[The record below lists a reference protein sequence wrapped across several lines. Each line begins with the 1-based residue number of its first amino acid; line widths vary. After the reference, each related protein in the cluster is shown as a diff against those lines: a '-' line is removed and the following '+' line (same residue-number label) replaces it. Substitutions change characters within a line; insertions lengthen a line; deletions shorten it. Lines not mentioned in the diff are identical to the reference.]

1 MMFITYIIVLHTENI
16 ISNDS
21 NGNNNN
27 NSNSNNIPSAQ
38 VRTKVFNFS
47 TEPNCIVAI
56 PIHLYR
62 ARCAGSPL
70 TNQYQIYNNAIHDA
84 NNIILC
90 MYCSIA
96 VVIIIP

>member
-1 MMFITYIIVLHTENI
+1 MMFITFIIVLHTENI

-27 NSNSNNIPSAQ
+27 NSNNIPSAQ

-56 PIHLYR
+56 PIYISNALGAP
-62 ARCAGSPL
+62 ARRL
-70 TNQYQIYNNAIHDA
+70 QI
-84 NNIILC
+84 NIKYIITLSTMLIISYYVC
-90 MYCSIA
+90 TA
-96 VVIIIP
+96 VLQ